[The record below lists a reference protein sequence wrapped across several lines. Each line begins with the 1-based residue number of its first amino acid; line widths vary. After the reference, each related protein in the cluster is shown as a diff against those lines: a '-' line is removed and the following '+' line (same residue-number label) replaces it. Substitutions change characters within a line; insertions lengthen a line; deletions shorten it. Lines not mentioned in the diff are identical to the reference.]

1 MQDVAIQ
8 SELAIAPTLSNI
20 VKTNSRTRFYFLQR
34 TVCKYLRRCNVSA
47 QRPNFNVRRAGAR
60 ARSAGRRQTSR
71 FVLIR
76 LKYQHFL
83 HE

>member
-47 QRPNFNVRRAGAR
+47 QRPIFKMRRAGAR
-60 ARSAGRRQTSR
+60 ARSHAGRRQTSR

-76 LKYQHFL
+76 L
-83 HE
+83 